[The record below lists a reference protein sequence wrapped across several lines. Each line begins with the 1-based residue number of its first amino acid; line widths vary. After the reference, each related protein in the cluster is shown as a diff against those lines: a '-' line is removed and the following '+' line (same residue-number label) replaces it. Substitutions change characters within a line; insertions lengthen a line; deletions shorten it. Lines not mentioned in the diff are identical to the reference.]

1 MTTQHS
7 VDLAALKAL
16 GCAGPE
22 APAEPRQA
30 APRPRPAAGPEGARG
45 GVSRCSWYGRGPGT
59 LPFEGSCQLEQGP
72 ECPRCDAGPRSAGP
86 QVLPLLLVQP
96 LQVKMTLGAPDQDGP
111 WSDWLG
117 LQHVQESVSWENT
130 TGLGRRRQ

>member
-45 GVSRCSWYGRGPGT
+45 GVSGCSWRGRGPGT
-59 LPFEGSCQLEQGP
+59 LPLKEVANLSKAPSVRDVMPVRE
-72 ECPRCDAGPRSAGP
+72 A
-86 QVLPLLLVQP
+86 LVP
-96 LQVKMTLGAPDQDGP
+96 KSFPCS
-111 WSDWLG
+111 WSSLC
-117 LQHVQESVSWENT
+117 
-130 TGLGRRRQ
+130 R